1 MVPVGVSSDEIVAH
15 LPTPSIMFVWYLRR
29 RQTVAQQEAEEAK
42 AQTGAGESKDDVMP
56 ATKQFAGF
64 LSHYKHECGTEARL
78 VHNELK
84 ELLPDHHNALFLD
97 SDDLNDLR
105 LLLQAVKDT
114 EVLVLLQSKG
124 VLTVGRFQTYTTEH
138 PDINTDLR
146 TRSVR
151 VHLPTQ
157 PTQPYQCT
165 YETARA
171 TSHARTHTPIHHTH
185 AAALGHPRALH
196 RHHKQCTGGCP
207 QRQQRVCLRLR

>member
-1 MVPVGVSSDEIVAH
+1 MFPLIKLFLIYPPH
-15 LPTPSIMFVWYLRR
+15 PSCLVRS

-42 AQTGAGESKDDVMP
+42 AQTGAGKSKEDVMP

-124 VLTVGRFQTYTTEH
+124 VLTVGF
-138 PDINTDLR
+138 R
-146 TRSVR
+146 TCARTHRHLRSVCTNTCAATR
-151 VHLPTQ
+151 THPPTHLPTQ
-157 PTQPYQCT
+157 PP
-165 YETARA
+165 
-171 TSHARTHTPIHHTH
+171 
-185 AAALGHPRALH
+185 
-196 RHHKQCTGGCP
+196 P
-207 QRQQRVCLRLR
+207 Q

>member
-1 MVPVGVSSDEIVAH
+1 MRS
-15 LPTPSIMFVWYLRR
+15 

-42 AQTGAGESKDDVMP
+42 AQTGAGESKEDVTP

-151 VHLPTQ
+151 MHLPTQ
-157 PTQPYQCT
+157 PNRTN
-165 YETARA
+165 
-171 TSHARTHTPIHHTH
+171 ARTNSPAQPRMRERTPPSITHTQRPWVILELYTAITNNVPVVALNVNNASAYDYGDPHNIHVKF
-185 AAALGHPRALH
+185 PM
-196 RHHKQCTGGCP
+196 
-207 QRQQRVCLRLR
+207 